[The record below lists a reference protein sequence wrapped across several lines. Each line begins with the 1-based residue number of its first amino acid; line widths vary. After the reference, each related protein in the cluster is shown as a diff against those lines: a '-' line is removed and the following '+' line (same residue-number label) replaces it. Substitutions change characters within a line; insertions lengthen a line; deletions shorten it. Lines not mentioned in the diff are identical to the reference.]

1 MQHPVEKRLPLPMN
15 PQLAVETGRAVLS
28 IAARWQEE
36 LLRFSLL
43 RMDRYC
49 DLSSKLRQ
57 CRQPGDVFAVQS
69 AFVQQM
75 LADYGVEGQALTR
88 ELFEQVPDIAQGV
101 ADPAAPSYE
110 TIILEAQ
117 HDAARIIDMAK
128 EQAARIIAEAQSRS
142 SKKNGSARHPRK
154 AASA

>member
-1 MQHPVEKRLPLPMN
+1 MQHPVEKRLPLPMS
-15 PQLAVETGRAVLS
+15 PQQTAEAGRAVLS

-36 LLRFSLL
+36 LMRFSLL
-43 RMDRYC
+43 RMNRYC
-49 DLSSKLRQ
+49 DLTSKLRQ
-57 CRQPGDVFAVQS
+57 CRQPLDVFALQS

-75 LADYGVEGQALTR
+75 LADYGTQSQALAQ
-88 ELFEQVPDIAQGV
+88 ELFEGM
-101 ADPAAPSYE
+101 PAGAEGNAGPATPSYE

-128 EQAARIIAEAQSRS
+128 EQAARIIAEAQSRGS
-142 SKKNGSARHPRK
+142 RKNGSSRHPRK